1 VPDTNRIVDTDA
13 MQRAVVRINEHVNN
27 LETIRTGAKS
37 NIDYLATGFSAES
50 ATEYIN
56 VMIAWDGQF
65 DKITK
70 ALGNV
75 VTALGGTARNSH
87 HAEEDNKAKAKT
99 LAGSVPNINLQ
110 V

>member
-1 VPDTNRIVDTDA
+1 VPDTNRIVDTDP
-13 MQRAVVRINEHVNN
+13 MLRAVVKINEHVNN
-27 LETIRTGAKS
+27 LETIRTGTKN

-65 DKITK
+65 DKITQ
-70 ALGNV
+70 ALGKV
-75 VTALGGTARNSH
+75 VTTLGGTARNSH
-87 HAEEDNKAKAKT
+87 HAEEDNKAKTKS
-99 LAGSVPNINLQ
+99 LGGLVPNINLQ

>member
-1 VPDTNRIVDTDA
+1 VADSGRIVDTDA
-13 MQRAVVRINEHVNN
+13 MQQAAIKINEHVNN
-27 LETIRTGAKS
+27 LESIRTSTKK

-50 ATEYIN
+50 ATEYID
-56 VMIAWDGQF
+56 VMIAWDTQF
-65 DKITK
+65 DKITQ
-70 ALGNV
+70 ALGKV

-99 LAGSVPNINLQ
+99 LAGSVPNITLQ